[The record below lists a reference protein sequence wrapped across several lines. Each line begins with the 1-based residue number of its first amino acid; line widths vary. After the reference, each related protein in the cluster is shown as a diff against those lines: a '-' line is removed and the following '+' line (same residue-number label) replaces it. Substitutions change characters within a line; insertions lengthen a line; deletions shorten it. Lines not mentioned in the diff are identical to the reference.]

1 MACTSWG
8 SCGSAAKPTALPS
21 RIFAAFLKKLLLSD
35 KIRRNVIGI
44 SGNILSE
51 EDEHPWM
58 VLASDNVKNEQNSRR
73 KSTE

>member
-44 SGNILSE
+44 SGNILSAQMSF
-51 EDEHPWM
+51 HGWSWP
-58 VLASDNVKNEQNSRR
+58 SDNVKNDQNSRR